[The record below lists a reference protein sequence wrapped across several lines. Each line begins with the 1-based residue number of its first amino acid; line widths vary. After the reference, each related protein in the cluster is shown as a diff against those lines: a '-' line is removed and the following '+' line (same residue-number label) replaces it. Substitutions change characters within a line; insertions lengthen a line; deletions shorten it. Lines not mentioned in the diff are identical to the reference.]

1 MRERDT
7 SPVFV
12 LFGGEIITKKPI
24 NEDLINE
31 AIRFKEVLVIGPN
44 GEQLGVMFR
53 REALAKAEEF
63 ELDLFCVAP
72 NAQPPVCKILDYGKH
87 RFESQKKAREAKKNQ
102 HVTEVKPLRLS
113 PVIDTHDF
121 ETKLKH
127 ARKWLA
133 DGMKVKV
140 DMRFRGRLITRLD
153 VGKKVMNEFMESVS
167 DIANVEKYPTLEGNM
182 MHCIIAPKKK

>member
-1 MRERDT
+1 M
-7 SPVFV
+7 
-12 LFGGEIITKKPI
+12 FGGEIITKKPI
-24 NEDLINE
+24 NEDLVNE
-31 AIRFKEVLVIGPN
+31 SIRFKELLVIGPN

-127 ARKWLA
+127 ARKWILE
-133 DGMKVKV
+133 GMKVKV

-153 VGKKVMNEFMESVS
+153 VGKKVMNDFMGSVT

-182 MHCIIAPKKK
+182 MHCILAPKKK

>member
-1 MRERDT
+1 M
-7 SPVFV
+7 
-12 LFGGEIITKKPI
+12 FGGEIITKKPI
-24 NEDLINE
+24 NEDLVNE

-53 REALAKAEEF
+53 REALAKAEEL

>member
-1 MRERDT
+1 
-7 SPVFV
+7 

-24 NEDLINE
+24 INEDLVNE

-53 REALAKAEEF
+53 REALAKAEEL

-127 ARKWLA
+127 ARKWLSE
-133 DGMKVKV
+133 GMKVKV

-153 VGKKVMNEFMESVS
+153 VGKKVMNEFMGAVS

>member
-1 MRERDT
+1 M
-7 SPVFV
+7 
-12 LFGGEIITKKPI
+12 FGGEIITKKPI
-24 NEDLINE
+24 NEDLVNE
-31 AIRFKEVLVIGPN
+31 SIRFKELLVIGPN

-127 ARKWLA
+127 ARKWILE
-133 DGMKVKV
+133 GMKVKV

-153 VGKKVMNEFMESVS
+153 VGKKVMNDFMGSVS

-182 MHCIIAPKKK
+182 MHCILAPKKK

>member
-1 MRERDT
+1 M
-7 SPVFV
+7 
-12 LFGGEIITKKPI
+12 FGGEIITKKPI
-24 NEDLINE
+24 NEDLVNE

-53 REALAKAEEF
+53 REALAKAEEL

-127 ARKWLA
+127 ARKWLSE
-133 DGMKVKV
+133 GMKVKV

-153 VGKKVMNEFMESVS
+153 VGKKVMNEFMGAVS

>member
-1 MRERDT
+1 
-7 SPVFV
+7 

-24 NEDLINE
+24 NEDLVNE
-31 AIRFKEVLVIGPN
+31 SIRFKELLVIGPN

-127 ARKWLA
+127 ARKWILE
-133 DGMKVKV
+133 GMKVKV

-153 VGKKVMNEFMESVS
+153 VGKKVMNDFMGSVS
-167 DIANVEKYPTLEGNM
+167 DIAIVEKYPTLEGNM
-182 MHCIIAPKKK
+182 MHCILAPKKK

>member
-1 MRERDT
+1 M
-7 SPVFV
+7 
-12 LFGGEIITKKPI
+12 FGGEIITKKPI
-24 NEDLINE
+24 NEDLVNE
-31 AIRFKEVLVIGPN
+31 SIRFKELLVIGPN

-127 ARKWLA
+127 ARKWILE
-133 DGMKVKV
+133 GMKVKV

-153 VGKKVMNEFMESVS
+153 VGKKVMNDFMGSLS
-167 DIANVEKYPTLEGNM
+167 DVANVEKYPTLEGNM
-182 MHCIIAPKKK
+182 MHCILAPKKK